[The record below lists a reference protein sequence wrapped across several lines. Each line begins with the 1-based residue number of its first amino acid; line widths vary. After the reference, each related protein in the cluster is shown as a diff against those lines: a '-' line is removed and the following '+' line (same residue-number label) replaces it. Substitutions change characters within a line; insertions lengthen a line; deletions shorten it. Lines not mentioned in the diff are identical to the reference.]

1 MKKTKRSTTALAMA
15 GALSL
20 LCSIAVSET
29 FLESSE
35 ASFTSSANA
44 KVTVSAEEWVI
55 KSLKTS
61 AFFASNITVNWD
73 KVGSY
78 DNYFVQWST
87 SANFANPSS
96 STVTGTSFE
105 ATNLN
110 EETTYYFRIRAV
122 GAPNDNGWS
131 TTSSVKTPKAFT
143 SRLVG
148 NSGWSTS
155 IVAPVGDLNGDGKRD
170 FVRHDPRY
178 TVFYY
183 YLGDGAGSHTGQ
195 DGIGRF
201 RIDAN
206 FPDYKQFFGVQD
218 WNRDGRDDIMTVD
231 AAGDLWLYTATPN
244 INLVMD
250 DTNAFNPRV
259 KMGIGWGTFKNLVG
273 VNDVTGD
280 GYSDL
285 IAVDTSGTGTLRIYP
300 SIAGGN
306 HGSPIIVGS
315 DWNQYAQIVP
325 IGDLNGDGKNDIL
338 ALSKNGSV
346 WYYAGTGAPNN
357 SAFKARVQVPGM
369 QIDPNNRFTG
379 VGDMTSDSIPDI
391 FEIYPVSGLMYSW
404 SGSDIKTALGFK

>member
-1 MKKTKRSTTALAMA
+1 MKKTKGSTTTLAA
-15 GALSL
+15 VTVSL
-20 LCSIAVSET
+20 LCSVFVAGNFV
-29 FLESSE
+29 ESSD
-35 ASFTSSANA
+35 AAFTNSSTA
-44 KVTVSAEEWVI
+44 KVTVSSEQWI
-55 KSLKTS
+55 ISSLKTS
-61 AFFASNITVNWD
+61 AFFATNVTVNWN
-73 KVGSY
+73 KVSSY
-78 DNYFVQWST
+78 DTYLVQWST
-87 SANFANPSS
+87 STNFVNPSS
-96 STVTGTSFE
+96 STVNGTSFE
-105 ATNLN
+105 VTNLN

-131 TTSSVKTPKAFT
+131 ATSSVKTPKAFT

-155 IVAPVGDLNGDGKRD
+155 IVAPVGDFNGDGMRD
-170 FVRHDPRY
+170 FVRHDPRW
-178 TVFYY
+178 TLFYY
-183 YLGDGAGSHTGQ
+183 YLGDGAGSHTGS
-195 DGIGRF
+195 DGSGRF

-206 FPDYKQFFGVQD
+206 FPDYKQFFGVGD
-218 WNRDGRDDIMTVD
+218 WNRDGRDDIMTID

-259 KMGIGWGTFKNLVG
+259 KMGIGWGFLKNVVG

-285 IAVDTSGTGTLRIYP
+285 IAVDPAGSGTLRIYP

-306 HGSPIIVGS
+306 HGSPIIVGN

-325 IGDLNGDGKNDIL
+325 IGDLNKDGKNDLL
-338 ALSKNGSV
+338 ALSKDGSV
-346 WYYAGTGAPNN
+346 WYYAGTGTPNN

-404 SGSDIKTALGFK
+404 SGSDIKKALGF